1 MRQFGF
7 FLGIAIGVILILF
20 GSIVIFQALPA
31 ALDVLEMPSRIPFV
45 REVYTWLMTSANGL
59 TAQLEQN
66 FLEAF
71 QTVLKLILLITF
83 MWVCV
88 KLVNMGVLI
97 IRAGVDLIRTAIAH
111 RRSRIS
117 TITSDSDMVDGCERC
132 RPQPGRQCYMRGM
145 EALPSPHEYP
155 IKQRLSL
162 VNQQTAHMLHHLDMV
177 CAPRGGGQVSIPTPC
192 SGIIDHLFSPLWSLF
207 MPNHAESALEV
218 RLDKWLWAARFYKTR
233 SIARDQIDGGKVH
246 YNGQRSKP
254 GKQVEVGALIRFW
267 QGQDEREVRVLA
279 LSEQRKSAPL
289 AQQLYEE
296 TAESLKKRAE
306 NSEARRFNSQFAPS
320 PERRPDKQERRQ
332 LLKVKQY

>member
-31 ALDVLEMPSRIPFV
+31 ALDMLEMPSRIPFV

-111 RRSRIS
+111 SEGPN
-117 TITSDSDMVDGCERC
+117 DQKKPD
-132 RPQPGRQCYMRGM
+132 Q
-145 EALPSPHEYP
+145 H
-155 IKQRLSL
+155 
-162 VNQQTAHMLHHLDMV
+162 
-177 CAPRGGGQVSIPTPC
+177 
-192 SGIIDHLFSPLWSLF
+192 DHF
-207 MPNHAESALEV
+207 
-218 RLDKWLWAARFYKTR
+218 
-233 SIARDQIDGGKVH
+233 
-246 YNGQRSKP
+246 
-254 GKQVEVGALIRFW
+254 
-267 QGQDEREVRVLA
+267 
-279 LSEQRKSAPL
+279 
-289 AQQLYEE
+289 
-296 TAESLKKRAE
+296 
-306 NSEARRFNSQFAPS
+306 
-320 PERRPDKQERRQ
+320 
-332 LLKVKQY
+332 

>member
-1 MRQFGF
+1 LAAIFNFMQQTLEPSMRQFGF

-111 RRSRIS
+111 SEGKEEKK
-117 TITSDSDMVDGCERC
+117 VE
-132 RPQPGRQCYMRGM
+132 PQ
-145 EALPSPHEYP
+145 
-155 IKQRLSL
+155 
-162 VNQQTAHMLHHLDMV
+162 D
-177 CAPRGGGQVSIPTPC
+177 
-192 SGIIDHLFSPLWSLF
+192 
-207 MPNHAESALEV
+207 
-218 RLDKWLWAARFYKTR
+218 RF
-233 SIARDQIDGGKVH
+233 
-246 YNGQRSKP
+246 
-254 GKQVEVGALIRFW
+254 
-267 QGQDEREVRVLA
+267 
-279 LSEQRKSAPL
+279 
-289 AQQLYEE
+289 
-296 TAESLKKRAE
+296 
-306 NSEARRFNSQFAPS
+306 
-320 PERRPDKQERRQ
+320 
-332 LLKVKQY
+332 

>member
-71 QTVLKLILLITF
+71 QTVRTLILLITF

-111 RRSRIS
+111 SEGKEEKK
-117 TITSDSDMVDGCERC
+117 VE
-132 RPQPGRQCYMRGM
+132 PQ
-145 EALPSPHEYP
+145 
-155 IKQRLSL
+155 
-162 VNQQTAHMLHHLDMV
+162 D
-177 CAPRGGGQVSIPTPC
+177 
-192 SGIIDHLFSPLWSLF
+192 
-207 MPNHAESALEV
+207 
-218 RLDKWLWAARFYKTR
+218 RF
-233 SIARDQIDGGKVH
+233 
-246 YNGQRSKP
+246 
-254 GKQVEVGALIRFW
+254 
-267 QGQDEREVRVLA
+267 
-279 LSEQRKSAPL
+279 
-289 AQQLYEE
+289 
-296 TAESLKKRAE
+296 
-306 NSEARRFNSQFAPS
+306 
-320 PERRPDKQERRQ
+320 
-332 LLKVKQY
+332 